1 MIMTSIIPKENRVKE
16 LLNFGI
22 PEVFVENIGNIPEL
36 KYRIEDVEG
45 VYFYLP
51 SILNYRI
58 LSGKRIVPI
67 FDCGE
72 SFTVLIM
79 DNEVEKI
86 VRFELEND
94 HIYTDYGTNVDL
106 MLMDIMID
114 YFDDHIDDEIDLEK
128 YISVGLRIGFKK
140 SEGLFH
146 LRNLSIDDY
155 NSKSID
161 MDKWRLEIAK
171 ELHICS

>member
-1 MIMTSIIPKENRVKE
+1 MTSIIPKENRVKE

-22 PEVFVENIGNIPEL
+22 PEVFVRNIGNIPEL

-45 VYFYLP
+45 AYFYLP
-51 SILNYRI
+51 TILNYKI

-72 SFTVLIM
+72 SFTVLII
-79 DNEVEKI
+79 DNEVKKI
-86 VRFELEND
+86 IKFELEND
-94 HIYTDYGTNVDL
+94 YVYTDYGSNVDL
-106 MLMDIMID
+106 MLMDIMTE

-128 YISVGLRIGFKK
+128 YISVGSRIGFNK

-146 LRNLSIDDY
+146 LRNLPIDDY
-155 NSKSID
+155 NSKSED
-161 MDKWRLEIAK
+161 MDDWRIEIAK
-171 ELHICS
+171 ELKIL